1 MTDRELEFINSV
13 ISARDN
19 YLHAKGYSDFDFMDA
34 VLRAVQ
40 KYKEMRI

>member
-1 MTDRELEFINSV
+1 MTDREFINSV

-19 YLHAKGYSDFDFMDA
+19 YLHVKGYSDFDFMDT
-34 VLRAVQ
+34 VLKAVQ